1 MRGNVLSAL
10 AILSCAATARAQA
23 PSSPPPPPPATSAL
37 SLIATIALPGVT
49 NKIGANKFD
58 KLAGDGARL
67 FVSAKMNN
75 SVAVVDLASAAFVA
89 AIEGLEEPQG
99 VELLAPLGLVLVAT
113 AGDGLL
119 HGFST
124 SPPFAAAWPAVSVGL
139 DADNVKC
146 EAVDA
151 AAGTA
156 LCWVAHGGGGGAP
169 GGMAFVRVGAAA
181 AEWLGDAPFPAH
193 PEEMQLAP
201 ASLSSLMYVS
211 APDDDSKVLV
221 FDRAT
226 RQIVLEWPLL
236 VRAGASQ
243 PFANALD
250 AAGLRLFVAAQAND
264 GLSAP
269 QFLVLNLLDG
279 SVVWRMDTTAV
290 CDNIV
295 YDAAARLIYV
305 ACGGVTG
312 SVGSVLYV
320 VQQGADASTYALL
333 GAAAGTPPGLA
344 IARTCFFDATSGLL
358 YLSVPQNDD
367 VAPPQQAAV
376 LVFQRNAPVVPPGGG
391 GGGGA
396 AAGACPE
403 GSLPASTVGGLS
415 VGVAVVAVAI
425 GVRMGRSALCGA
437 AAAAHKGGDAG
448 GDYSLA

>member
-1 MRGNVLSAL
+1 MRLSLL
-10 AILSCAATARAQA
+10 AAASAAATAAAQA
-23 PSSPPPPPPATSAL
+23 LPTTSAL
-37 SLIATIALPGVT
+37 NFVASISLPGVV

-58 KLAGDGARL
+58 KLVGDGAYL

-75 SVAVVDLASAAFVA
+75 SLSVIDLATSAFVA

-124 SPPFAAAWPAVSVGL
+124 APPFAAAWPAVSVGL

-151 AAGTA
+151 AKGTA
-156 LCWVAHGGGGGAP
+156 LCWVAHGGSAGAP
-169 GGMAFVRVGAAA
+169 GGMAFVRVGASA
-181 AEWLGDAPFPAH
+181 AEFLGDAPFPAH

-211 APDDDSKVLV
+211 APDDNSKVLV

-236 VRAGASQ
+236 LAGASQ

-264 GLSAP
+264 GPPSVP
-269 QFLVLNLLDG
+269 QFLVLNMFDG

-295 YDAAARLIYV
+295 YDAAARLVYI

-320 VQQGADASTYALL
+320 VQQGADANTYSLL
-333 GAAAGTPPGLA
+333 GVAAGTPPGLA
-344 IARTCFFDATSGLL
+344 IARTCFFDAASGLL

-367 VAPPQQAAV
+367 VSPPQQAAV
-376 LVFQRNAPVVPPGGG
+376 LVFQRTAPVVP

-396 AAGACPE
+396 AATGNCPE
-403 GSLPASTVGGLS
+403 GSLPASTVSGLG
-415 VGVAVVAVAI
+415 VGVAFVAI
-425 GVRMGRSALCGA
+425 ALGVLLGRSALCGKA
-437 AAAAHKGGDAG
+437 APTTRAGGDAS
-448 GDYSLA
+448 GDYSLQAA